1 MKYTKVFLII
11 ILLTFLSIIV
21 YADELNPLV
30 YQYTNPDITIIFS
43 EPLEV
48 SAEHQKRIAD
58 DIAGSGSSSF
68 FISPSSYSP
77 NNIICTLFG
86 HDIAPQSTVTATH
99 HKEKKYNPRCLMK
112 VYHVTYCKRCDYT
125 VTELDNEFY
134 IACCPED

>member
-1 MKYTKVFLII
+1 MKYIKYSIAIF
-11 ILLTFLSIIV
+11 LLTFLSIIV
-21 YADELNPLV
+21 FADELNPLV
-30 YQYTNPDITIIFS
+30 YEYTNPDITIIFS

-48 SAEHQKRIAD
+48 SAEKQKRIAD
-58 DIAGSGSSSF
+58 NIAGSSSMLS
-68 FISPSSYSP
+68 SPSSNSP

-99 HKEKKYNPRCLMK
+99 HKVRQYNPRCLMK

-125 VTELDNEFY
+125 VTELDNEFF